1 MERKARPVSKLMIL
15 GEGTDDENKGNDVFL
30 ILVQDL
36 TTEAELNKAIDALEP
51 GTYTV
56 RRYWDRTITKQE
68 VTKMKVSYA

>member
-15 GEGTDDENKGNDVFL
+15 GEGTDNDVV
-30 ILVQDL
+30 LVQDL
-36 TTEAELNKAIDALEP
+36 TTEAELNKAIEALEP